1 MPVTA
6 PSDQVTVPSHP
17 LEVSVKVDGEQP
29 ERLAGGVIVGAFGF
43 NFISRPV
50 TAELV
55 SDTHPLTV
63 QVAETE

>member
-1 MPVTA
+1 VPVTA

-43 NFISRPV
+43 NFI
-50 TAELV
+50 
-55 SDTHPLTV
+55 
-63 QVAETE
+63 